1 MSLTQCTLAK
11 GQITR
16 SHFHNWTLKVQ
27 NCQFPAGVKLR
38 RGWELWMAGMPS
50 HTTKGTPTPIRP
62 FRLFDVKLLPPKL
75 RQTFKLTYQR
85 IYSLMSEAQGLTFR
99 TNDLN
104 AADYTKDVPS
114 IQALL
119 NRTGLSIPEIL
130 SGDQSFGA
138 MFEAEGY
145 ETIPSPRQPIPGKD
159 KYYRGGHIT
168 QIHGSRDGGLVDAI
182 QTEFPKTI
190 RRDEQIRNDFIKA
203 LARTVAKFH
212 KIYYTV

>member
-1 MSLTQCTLAK
+1 M
-11 GQITR
+11 
-16 SHFHNWTLKVQ
+16 H
-27 NCQFPAGVKLR
+27 
-38 RGWELWMAGMPS
+38 
-50 HTTKGTPTPIRP
+50 
-62 FRLFDVKLLPPKL
+62 
-75 RQTFKLTYQR
+75 
-85 IYSLMSEAQGLTFR
+85 FR

-104 AADYTKDVPS
+104 AADYTKDIPS
-114 IQALL
+114 IEALL

-168 QIHGSRDGGLVDAI
+168 QIHGSSDGGLVDAI

-203 LARTVAKFH
+203 LARIIAKFH
-212 KIYYTV
+212 KLYYTV

>member
-1 MSLTQCTLAK
+1 M
-11 GQITR
+11 
-16 SHFHNWTLKVQ
+16 H
-27 NCQFPAGVKLR
+27 
-38 RGWELWMAGMPS
+38 
-50 HTTKGTPTPIRP
+50 
-62 FRLFDVKLLPPKL
+62 
-75 RQTFKLTYQR
+75 
-85 IYSLMSEAQGLTFR
+85 FR

-104 AADYTKDVPS
+104 AADYTKDIPS
-114 IQALL
+114 IEALL

-203 LARTVAKFH
+203 LARIIAKFH
-212 KIYYTV
+212 KLYYTV